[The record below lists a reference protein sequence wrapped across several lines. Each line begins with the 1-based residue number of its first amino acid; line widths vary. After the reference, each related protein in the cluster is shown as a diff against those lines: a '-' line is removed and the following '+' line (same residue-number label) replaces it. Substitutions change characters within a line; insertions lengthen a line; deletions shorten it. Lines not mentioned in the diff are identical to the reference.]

1 MTVGPGFDDV
11 LSAAQAG
18 AAWAIETLYK
28 DINPALLR
36 YLRAKAPSVAEDLA
50 SEVWLSA
57 AQKLQSFRGNED
69 GFRSWMFTIARR
81 RVIDHVRQAGRRR
94 TDPVGQEH
102 FDRRAASDDTAEAGM
117 QAVSAQEAIARLTGS
132 LPPDQAEVVLLR
144 IVAGFDV
151 ATVAE
156 MMGRSEGSVRVLQHR
171 ALRRMAKQLGPV
183 AERL

>member
-11 LSAAQAG
+11 LAAAQTGAG
-18 AAWAIETLYK
+18 WAIDILYK
-28 DINPALLR
+28 DLNPRLMR
-36 YLRAKAPSVAEDLA
+36 YLRSKAPSVAEDLG
-50 SEVWLSA
+50 SEVWMSA
-57 AQKLQSFRGNED
+57 AQKLKSFQGDED

-94 TDPVGQEH
+94 TDPVDHEQFE
-102 FDRRAASDDTAEAGM
+102 RRASSDDTAEDGIHAI
-117 QAVSAQEAIARLTGS
+117 SAQEAIARLTGS

-156 MMGRSEGSVRVLQHR
+156 MMGRSAGSVRVLQHR
-171 ALRRMAKQLGPV
+171 ALKRMAKQLGPV
-183 AERL
+183 VERL